1 MARTDPLFVQV
12 APPHPPL
19 PNQKAISRG
28 FTGWMQL
35 KLLTLIESPIFHGK
49 YAKVGVMWSWG
60 KI

>member
-12 APPHPPL
+12 ALPL

-35 KLLTLIESPIFHGK
+35 KLLTLIESPIFHDK
-49 YAKVGVMWSWG
+49 
-60 KI
+60 